1 VKLWDLR
8 NTKQAV
14 QSLSFAQPV
23 EDFCWLPGEKM
34 VVAHGAN
41 LALVAVN
48 ASSIVQQQEFYPF
61 QKPVMKVRY
70 DQAR

>member
-1 VKLWDLR
+1 
-8 NTKQAV
+8 
-14 QSLSFAQPV
+14 
-23 EDFCWLPGEKM
+23 M